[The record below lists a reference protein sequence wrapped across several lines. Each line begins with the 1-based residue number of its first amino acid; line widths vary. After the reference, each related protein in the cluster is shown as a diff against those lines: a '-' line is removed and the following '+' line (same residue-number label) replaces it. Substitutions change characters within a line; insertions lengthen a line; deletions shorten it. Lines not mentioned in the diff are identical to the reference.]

1 MVHGIHAEKLWT
13 SQLCPAEKDYIQDRS
28 YSPVKSVLDLKI
40 NVFLPERFLAHPE
53 PDSLGRAGGKA
64 LGFHL
69 ELSSGGSH
77 VEKGLCFFSTAVC
90 LVPRDI
96 GAQFPFPSVQ
106 VSGNSLLHQVFHG
119 FPCRSTFPSGNYE
132 GYQLAWPFSWS
143 SDYAPHLFV
152 WVRLVSSTRH
162 WVLESHLASVFD
174 QVVIMCK
181 QLSYSGPL
189 SFHF

>member
-1 MVHGIHAEKLWT
+1 MDISVVSSRKRLYSRQILQPSQICSRPENKCLSAWKILGTPRARFIRSCRWQGPWFPLGALLW
-13 SQLCPAEKDYIQDRS
+13 
-28 YSPVKSVLDLKI
+28 
-40 NVFLPERFLAHPE
+40 
-53 PDSLGRAGGKA
+53 
-64 LGFHL
+64 GFT
-69 ELSSGGSH
+69 H

-96 GAQFPFPSVQ
+96 GTQFPFPSVQ

-143 SDYAPHLFV
+143 SDYAPHLFI